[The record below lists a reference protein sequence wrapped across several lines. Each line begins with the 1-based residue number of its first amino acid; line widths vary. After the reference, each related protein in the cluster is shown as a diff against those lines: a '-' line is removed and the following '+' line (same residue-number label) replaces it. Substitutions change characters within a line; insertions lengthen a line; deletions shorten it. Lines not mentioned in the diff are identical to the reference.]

1 MGHYIV
7 CLVTIDD
14 IEKGARIARMV
25 VEKKLAACVNIVPQV
40 RSIYT
45 WNGRVCDE
53 LESLMIIKTRHEL
66 FAPLKDA
73 IKEMHPY
80 EVPEIISLTIDQ
92 GLPQYLKW
100 IDESTTSQT

>member
-14 IEKGARIARMV
+14 IEKGAKIARMV

-53 LESLMIIKTRHEL
+53 KESLMIIKTRHDL
-66 FAPLKDA
+66 FALLKDA

-80 EVPEIISLTIDQ
+80 EVPEIISLTIDH